1 MLMCWHKLKHRLVH
15 ITCSSEKTKEFT
27 MYAYMYTITGQE
39 LVANLAGVYII
50 PQLVL
55 MMRYNMLLKDFS
67 PL

>member
-1 MLMCWHKLKHRLVH
+1 
-15 ITCSSEKTKEFT
+15 
-27 MYAYMYTITGQE
+27 MYAYMYTITSQK
-39 LVANLAGVYII
+39 LVSNLAGVYII